1 MALKVA
7 RFLSLLF
14 VALALAPA
22 MAHLLELPN
31 KIGLSHDEYLTVQH
45 LYNGWALLG
54 IVVYG
59 AIFST
64 LWLAIVARRRA
75 AGFGPALLAFLCLV
89 GTQVVFWSFTFPA
102 NQATDNWTM
111 LPENWMALRIQ
122 WEYSHATSALLNLIA
137 LVAAIWS
144 ALSPGGTVPRS
155 AGALLREPARAR
167 RDRVEER
174 A

>member
-31 KIGLSHDEYLTVQH
+31 KIGLSHDDYLTVQH
-45 LYNGWALLG
+45 IYNGWALLG
-54 IVVYG
+54 FVVYG
-59 AIFST
+59 AVFST
-64 LWLAIVARRRA
+64 LALTLLTRRRR
-75 AGFGPALLAFLCLV
+75 GEFGYALTAFLCLV

-102 NQATDNWTM
+102 NRATANWTALPDNWI
-111 LPENWMALRIQ
+111 ALRTQ
-122 WEYSHATSALLNLIA
+122 WEYSHAASAILNLVALLAVILA
-137 LVAAIWS
+137 VL
-144 ALSPGGTVPRS
+144 
-155 AGALLREPARAR
+155 
-167 RDRVEER
+167 RVERE

>member
-31 KIGLSHDEYLTVQH
+31 KIGLSRDEYLTVQH
-45 LYNGWALLG
+45 IYNGWALLG
-54 IVVYG
+54 FVVYS

-64 LWLAIVARRRA
+64 LALALLTLRRR
-75 AGFGPALLAFLCLV
+75 GEFGYALTAFLCLV
-89 GTQVVFWSFTFPA
+89 GTQVVFWWFTFPA
-102 NQATDNWTM
+102 NRATANWTVLPDNWI
-111 LPENWMALRIQ
+111 ALRTQ
-122 WEYSHATSALLNLIA
+122 WEYSHAASAVLDLVALLAVMLA
-137 LVAAIWS
+137 VL
-144 ALSPGGTVPRS
+144 
-155 AGALLREPARAR
+155 
-167 RDRVEER
+167 RVERE